1 MTTTQGTQFKIT
13 EKALLHL
20 FPTKMEIA
28 NGWEAKTGVIKLQ
41 ELYIHPTK
49 PEDTQFKFTHFWLK
63 GIENLLFWQWHFS

>member
-28 NGWEAKTGVIKLQ
+28 NG
-41 ELYIHPTK
+41 
-49 PEDTQFKFTHFWLK
+49 
-63 GIENLLFWQWHFS
+63 